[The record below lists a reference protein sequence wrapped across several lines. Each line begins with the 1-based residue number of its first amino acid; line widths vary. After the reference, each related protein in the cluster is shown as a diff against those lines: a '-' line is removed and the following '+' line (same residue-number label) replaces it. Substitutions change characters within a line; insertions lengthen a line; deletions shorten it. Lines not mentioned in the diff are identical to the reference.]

1 MSILVLLVPP
11 RARLRAGLEPT
22 PAPVEWRYVLS
33 NDGRSAARQGSAAPS
48 LLPRASSVVA
58 VLADADVGWH
68 RITLPRAPAKR
79 LRAALMGVLE
89 DALLEDADMM
99 HFALAPD
106 ARAGEP
112 AWVAVV
118 HRPWLQAQLATLE
131 AAGLTVERVLP
142 AAAPGS
148 DDAAFGHFNL
158 AEAHGDG
165 DAALRLVHGDGNG
178 ITPLGAHG
186 TLARSLV
193 ARWSEQAP
201 LRWSASPAA
210 SSAAEA
216 WLGAPVAALTDEER
230 ALAAT
235 ASRWNL
241 RQFEL
246 APRRRGVR
254 ALRDSWQRFLQPQW
268 RPVRYGL
275 LALVALQLVGMN
287 LWAWQQRRAIVEREQ
302 AMVEL
307 LRQAH
312 PQVRAVLD
320 APLQMRRETE
330 VLRAA
335 AGKPGDEDLEA
346 LLGRAAAA
354 WPPGA
359 APAASLRFEPGR
371 LSIAAADWTPPQIE
385 QFRQQLRA
393 AGWAVEVSGGVLT
406 ISRAAAPGGRA

>member
-1 MSILVLLVPP
+1 MLP
-11 RARLRAGLEPT
+11 
-22 PAPVEWRYVLS
+22 
-33 NDGRSAARQGSAAPS
+33 SAAP
-48 LLPRASSVVA
+48 ATG
-58 VLADADVGWH
+58 AD
-68 RITLPRAPAKR
+68 
-79 LRAALMGVLE
+79 
-89 DALLEDADMM
+89 
-99 HFALAPD
+99 
-106 ARAGEP
+106 
-112 AWVAVV
+112 
-118 HRPWLQAQLATLE
+118 
-131 AAGLTVERVLP
+131 
-142 AAAPGS
+142 
-148 DDAAFGHFNL
+148 AFGHFSL
-158 AEAHGDG
+158 AQAQGDG
-165 DAALRLVHGDGNG
+165 DAALRLVHGDADG
-178 ITPLGAHG
+178 ITLLGTQG

-230 ALAAT
+230 ALAAA

-246 APRRRGVR
+246 APRLRGVR
-254 ALRDSWQRFLQPQW
+254 ALREAWQRLLQPQW

-275 LALVALQLVGMN
+275 VALVALQLVGMN
-287 LWAWQQRRAIVEREQ
+287 LWAWQQRRAVADREL

-330 VLRAA
+330 ALRAA

-354 WPPGA
+354 WPQGA

-371 LSIAAADWTPPQIE
+371 LSIAAADWTPQQIE

-393 AGWAVEVSGGVLT
+393 AGWAVEAAGGVLT
-406 ISRAAAPGGRA
+406 ISRAAASGARA